1 MASEMWKEE
10 WQAVCAHARA
20 CSNYWLD
27 CAWQIWSLQNGWPR
41 LPPPRPPST
50 PPPLRQHLPPL
61 PHLQQPPMP
70 RAAWTTEPRPRS
82 AHAVRTHAH
91 THTHTRSFMPWRK
104 GCLLLQCE
112 ECSVKTHAQSH
123 ASTFPHTHTP
133 PSVTQARFEPVFKF
147 RLRGWRQIRDW
158 CHQGRLFLSDEASF
172 FSLSEWHVIK
182 RTSSLLIESCLIR
195 HKCSLPQ
202 ILLLKG

>member
-82 AHAVRTHAH
+82 AHAVRTCAHTHALSCPDARVAYCYSVKSAQSKLTHNHTPAHLH
-91 THTHTRSFMPWRK
+91 THTHT
-104 GCLLLQCE
+104 
-112 ECSVKTHAQSH
+112 
-123 ASTFPHTHTP
+123 HTHTHHRVSHRHALS
-133 PSVTQARFEPVFKF
+133 PSSSLDGVVGG
-147 RLRGWRQIRDW
+147 RLETDVIRDVSS
-158 CHQGRLFLSDEASF
+158 CLMKHLV
-172 FSLSEWHVIK
+172 FSLSLSDTW
-182 RTSSLLIESCLIR
+182 
-195 HKCSLPQ
+195 
-202 ILLLKG
+202 